1 MGMGRAHGMIG
12 ALWEA
17 TTQRQL
23 NITMGV
29 CTAYVGYICMSFWR
43 DTSAV
48 TAFNAVEDKRP
59 AIMQR
64 PSINAWMEKEAAK
77 SQ

>member
-29 CTAYVGYICMSFWR
+29 CTAYVAYICMSFSR
-43 DTSAV
+43 DTKAV
-48 TAFNAVEDKRP
+48 TAFNAEPDKTKQL
-59 AIMQR
+59 MSR
-64 PSINAWMEKEAAK
+64 PSINAWLEKEAAARK
-77 SQ
+77 